1 MGKRLLVHRHQRNQ
15 LCTYLKI
22 HFQYSVHIQRTL
34 LGGQAGHDCPR
45 LLTGTV
51 INNKGSY
58 FIVHHFVFFSFS
70 LLSRV
75 MSNFS
80 NRAILFPPPKRPR
93 GGAITPIRVITAIYG
108 NHLTE
113 DWMTSL
119 SVESLFRMN
128 HRMNNFKRI
137 TKTGSILY
145 FDEKFKLLVHWDTA
159 KTIIVYSK
167 MHTFWKMHSF
177 HAGGIFGQQNWILK
191 LPPNRFLF
199 QGQTKTGNGI
209 TNRSTWRWFLVN
221 NLLF

>member
-22 HFQYSVHIQRTL
+22 HFQCSVRTHYL
-34 LGGQAGHDCPR
+34 LVQGGHNCPS

-51 INNKGSY
+51 VDNKGSY
-58 FIVHHFVFFSFS
+58 FIVHHFICFSFS
-70 LLSRV
+70 LLFRV

-93 GGAITPIRVITAIYG
+93 GGVITPIRVIIAIYG

-113 DWMTSL
+113 DRMTSL

-145 FDEKFKLLVHWDTA
+145 YGEIFKNFAHSNTEKSIRCVFKNA
-159 KTIIVYSK
+159 Y
-167 MHTFWKMHSF
+167 F
-177 HAGGIFGQQNWILK
+177 LK
-191 LPPNRFLF
+191 NAFFSR
-199 QGQTKTGNGI
+199 
-209 TNRSTWRWFLVN
+209 WRHFRASELN
-221 NLLF
+221 F